1 MRDAIA
7 AVGGPPIFERPLQI
21 VRPVFPDVGKFLSP
35 FQAALASGQV
45 TNGGRWVLEFERQ
58 LSEYLGVPTL
68 VFCNGQMA
76 LMTMLRAA
84 GIQGGEVL
92 VPSFS
97 FWAPPHAVRSGVAAP
112 IFAE

>member
-1 MRDAIA
+1 MRNSIA

-21 VRPVFPDVGKFLSP
+21 VRPVFPDTDRFLAP

-45 TNGGRWVLEFERQ
+45 TNGGHWVLEFERQ

-84 GIQGGEVL
+84 
-92 VPSFS
+92 F
-97 FWAPPHAVRSGVAAP
+97 
-112 IFAE
+112 